1 MPLIAFDPFDGL
13 LALARHTPIPTL
25 NSYIV
30 ISLLLTV
37 GSAFYAK
44 LTFTKDEIES
54 RLRGIN
60 ETFRKTDPTSALII
74 PGHLQ
79 QFYYLL
85 LHPTFGWVFINMF
98 CAVLALIAKLATYA
112 TIGKLGVQESGLLR
126 DRLCNFFLYKAV
138 FLFGVLNSVV
148 HEEVIAWVLWFAL
161 LASVAALQSI
171 IAYKLKYLISSIPP
185 RRVLFR
191 IMGLAIILLLIS
203 FAFVSFAFAAFRLFS
218 ISIALFIL
226 ADALKSLLR
235 SIYVISKCA
244 LLLDIVSVYLSSINL
259 TTLTYYLEFVH
270 DLAIDFIDLLHYTH
284 MLLYSQVVLSM
295 ACIVI
300 SMQLRS
306 FYKSFIAR
314 IERHIKY
321 KRICKYIDAHYQKA
335 TRIELNN
342 LKDWCAVCW
351 EQMDSARKLPCNH
364 FFHEWCLRSWLEQDN
379 SCPTCR
385 LTLPSLSNSAVTQG
399 SREWSRAPVVQPF
412 SHVFHF
418 DGTRYAR
425 WLPSF
430 SVELSHNVTP
440 NFFQRNRFGDAA
452 NSQLNSLAEQV
463 REMFPHLEV
472 ASVLEDLRE
481 SGSVQATVE
490 NILDGRFRQQDI
502 ALDSDEEIYNAVD
515 TSSSNSSTESL
526 GEHEEILTPSSSSFN
541 SYSVEY
547 RDIFLRKR
555 DMLIQHHRKKYIA
568 SSRGKD
574 LRDMYGRDIQN
585 TGNSDSLR
593 QKGGRT

>member
-1 MPLIAFDPFDGL
+1 MPLIALDPFDGL

-25 NSYIV
+25 NSYII
-30 ISLLLTV
+30 ISLLLTI

-44 LTFTKDEIES
+44 LTFAKNETES

-60 ETFRKTDPTSALII
+60 ETFRKTDPASALLTSA
-74 PGHLQ
+74 HLQ
-79 QFYYLL
+79 QFYYVL

-98 CAVLALIAKLATYA
+98 CAILAFIAKLATHA
-112 TIGKLGVQESGLLR
+112 TVGKLGTQESVLLR
-126 DRLCNFFLYKAV
+126 DRLCNFLLYKAV

-185 RRVLFR
+185 RGVLFR
-191 IMGLAIILLLIS
+191 IMGLAILLLLVS
-203 FAFVSFAFAAFRLFS
+203 FAFVSFALTAFRLFS
-218 ISIALFIL
+218 VSIALFML
-226 ADALKSLLR
+226 ADAIKSLLR

-244 LLLDIVSVYLSSINL
+244 LLLDNVSVYLSSINFA
-259 TTLTYYLEFVH
+259 TLTYYLEFLH
-270 DLAIDFIDLLHYTH
+270 DLAIDCIDLLHYTH

-306 FYKSFIAR
+306 FYKSFVAR

-321 KRICKYIDAHYQKA
+321 KRICKHIDLHYQKA
-335 TRIELNN
+335 TQIELNN
-342 LKDWCAVCW
+342 LKDWCAICW

-385 LTLPSLSNSAVTQG
+385 LALPSLSNPTVTEG
-399 SREWSRAPVVQPF
+399 PRERSRAPVVQPF

-418 DGTRYAR
+418 SGTRYAR

-430 SVELSHNVTP
+430 SVELSHNVAP
-440 NFFQRNRFGDAA
+440 NFFHRNRFGGAA

-463 REMFPHLEV
+463 REMFPQLEI
-472 ASVLEDLRE
+472 AAILEDLRE

-490 NILDGRFRQQDI
+490 NILDSRFQQQNI
-502 ALDSDEEIYNAVD
+502 AFDSDQENWNDVD
-515 TSSSNSSTESL
+515 MPSSSNSSTESVA
-526 GEHEEILTPSSSSFN
+526 EYEETLASSGSC
-541 SYSVEY
+541 SVKH
-547 RDIFLRKR
+547 RDIFLQRK
-555 DMLIQHHRKKYIA
+555 DVLIKHQRKKYIA
-568 SSRGKD
+568 SPRGKD
-574 LRDMYGRDIQN
+574 LRDIYGKDIPN
-585 TGNSDSLR
+585 MGNPDSS
-593 QKGGRT
+593 